1 MRTVLV
7 TLSGTHG
14 TGKSTNAGKCYYL
27 LNKQGLR
34 FSYLRHQDLL
44 DPLGFILRRAAR
56 ILRFRSTIDFE
67 RIAPVRAI
75 SSAYYLFIYLPL
87 LTGGIRARKLLGY
100 STVADRYV
108 YDLMAGSWGNGKSV
122 PLEKLLLRILP
133 KPDVSF
139 VFDADVKR
147 ILADRPE
154 HTFEYIVNE
163 KAQYS
168 KLVSVFGLKRI
179 STDNPPDAVWSSILH
194 DVEAAF
200 AQQDHGKRQ
209 DLGAR
214 H

>member
-56 ILRFRSTIDFE
+56 ILRFKSTTDFE
-67 RIAPVRAI
+67 KIAPVRVI
-75 SSAYYLFIYLPL
+75 SSAYYLFIYLPFL
-87 LTGGIRARKLLGY
+87 AGGIKIRKLLGY

-108 YDLMAGSWGNGKSV
+108 YDLMAGSWGNGISI
-122 PLEKLLLRILP
+122 PLEKLLLRIVP
-133 KPDVSF
+133 RPDVSF

-168 KLVSVFGLKRI
+168 KLVSAFGLRRI
-179 STDNPPDAVWSSILH
+179 STDDPPDAVWNNILH
-194 DVEAAF
+194 DIRAAF
-200 AQQDHGKRQ
+200 SQGDQERRPG
-209 DLGAR
+209 LGA
-214 H
+214 

>member
-56 ILRFRSTIDFE
+56 ILRFKSTTDFE
-67 RIAPVRAI
+67 RIAPVRVI
-75 SSAYYLFIYLPL
+75 SSAYYLFIYLPFL
-87 LTGGIRARKLLGY
+87 AGGIGARKLLGY
-100 STVADRYV
+100 STVADRYL
-108 YDLMAGSWGNGKSV
+108 YDLMAGSWGNGMNV
-122 PLEKLLLRILP
+122 PLEKLLLRTVP
-133 KPDVSF
+133 RPDVSF

-168 KLVSVFGLKRI
+168 KLVSVFGLRRI
-179 STDNPPDAVWSSILH
+179 STDNPPDAVWNRILH
-194 DVEAAF
+194 DIEAAF
-200 AQQDHGKRQ
+200 SQQDNRKRP
-209 DLGAR
+209 DLGT
-214 H
+214 

>member
-1 MRTVLV
+1 MQTVLV

-56 ILRFRSTIDFE
+56 VLRFKRTIDFE
-67 RIAPVRAI
+67 RITPVRVV
-75 SSAYYLFIYLPL
+75 SSAYYLFVYLPFL
-87 LTGGIRARKLLGY
+87 AGGIRVRRLLGY
-100 STVADRYV
+100 STVADRYL
-108 YDLMAGSWGNGKSV
+108 YDLIAGSWGNGMRV
-122 PLEKLLLRILP
+122 PMENLLLRIIP
-133 KPDVSF
+133 RPDVSF

-147 ILADRPE
+147 ILSDRPE

-168 KLVSVFGLKRI
+168 KLVAVFGLRRI
-179 STDNPPDAVWSSILH
+179 STDDPPDTVWNSILH
-194 DVEAAF
+194 DIEAAF
-200 AQQDHGKRQ
+200 SRRDNGRKS
-209 DLGAR
+209 DFGAR

>member
-1 MRTVLV
+1 V

-27 LNKQGLR
+27 LNKKGLR

-56 ILRFRSTIDFE
+56 ILRFKNTSSFE
-67 RIAPVRAI
+67 RIAPVRVV
-75 SSAYYLFIYLPL
+75 SSTYYLFIYLPFL
-87 LTGGIRARKLLGY
+87 AGGIKLRKLLGY
-100 STVADRYV
+100 STVADRYL
-108 YDLMAGSWGNGKSV
+108 YDLIAGSWGNGMSV
-122 PLEKLLLRILP
+122 PLEKLLLRIVP
-133 KPDVSF
+133 RPDVSF

-168 KLVSVFGLKRI
+168 KLVGVFGLRRI
-179 STDNPPDAVWSSILH
+179 STDGPPDAVWNSILH
-194 DVEAAF
+194 DIEAAF
-200 AQQDHGKRQ
+200 SRRDHGRKS
-209 DLGAR
+209 DFGA
-214 H
+214 

>member
-27 LNKQGLR
+27 LNKRGLR

-44 DPLGFILRRAAR
+44 DPLGFMLRRAAR
-56 ILRFRSTIDFE
+56 ILRFKNTSSFE
-67 RIAPVRAI
+67 RMAPVRVV
-75 SSAYYLFIYLPL
+75 SSTYYLFIYLPFL
-87 LTGGIRARKLLGY
+87 AGGIKLRKLLGY
-100 STVADRYV
+100 STVADRYL
-108 YDLMAGSWGNGKSV
+108 YDLMAGSWGNGMSV
-122 PLEKLLLRILP
+122 PLEKLLLRIVP
-133 KPDVSF
+133 RPDVSF

-168 KLVSVFGLKRI
+168 KLVSVFGLKRV
-179 STDNPPDAVWSSILH
+179 STDNPPEAVWNSILH
-194 DVEAAF
+194 DIEAAF
-200 AQQDHGKRQ
+200 SRDDHARKSR
-209 DLGAR
+209 LGG
-214 H
+214 

>member
-44 DPLGFILRRAAR
+44 DPLGFVLRRAAR
-56 ILRFRSTIDFE
+56 ILRFKNNTDFE

-75 SSAYYLFIYLPL
+75 SSVYYLFIYLPFL
-87 LTGGIRARKLLGY
+87 AGGIRVRKLLGY
-100 STVADRYV
+100 STIADRYL
-108 YDLMAGSWGNGKSV
+108 YDLMAGSWGNGMSV
-122 PLEKLLLRILP
+122 PLERLLLRIVP
-133 KPDVSF
+133 RPDVSF

-154 HTFEYIVNE
+154 HTFEYIMNE
-163 KAQYS
+163 KAQYG
-168 KLVSVFGLKRI
+168 KLVGVFGLTRV
-179 STDNPPDAVWSSILH
+179 STDDPPAAVWNSILH
-194 DVEAAF
+194 DIEAAF
-200 AQQDHGKRQ
+200 SRGDHGKGPG
-209 DLGAR
+209 LGAL

>member
-56 ILRFRSTIDFE
+56 ILGFESTTDLE
-67 RIAPVRAI
+67 RIAPVRVL
-75 SSAYYLFIYLPL
+75 SSAYYLFIYLPFL
-87 LTGGIRARKLLGY
+87 AGGIRVRKFLGY
-100 STVADRYV
+100 STVADRYL
-108 YDLMAGSWGNGKSV
+108 YDLIAGSWGNGMSV
-122 PLEKLLLRILP
+122 PLEKLLLRLVP
-133 KPDVSF
+133 RPDVSF

-154 HTFEYIVNE
+154 HTFEYIMNE
-163 KAQYS
+163 KAQYG
-168 KLVSVFGLKRI
+168 KLVSVFGLKRV
-179 STDNPPDAVWSSILH
+179 STDNPPEAVWNSILH
-194 DVEAAF
+194 DIEAAF
-200 AQQDHGKRQ
+200 CQGDHGRRPS
-209 DLGAR
+209 LGA
-214 H
+214 

>member
-44 DPLGFILRRAAR
+44 DPLGFVLRRAAR
-56 ILRFRSTIDFE
+56 ILRFKNNTDFE
-67 RIAPVRAI
+67 RMAPVRAI
-75 SSAYYLFIYLPL
+75 SSVYYLFIYLPFL
-87 LTGGIRARKLLGY
+87 AGGIRVRKLLGY
-100 STVADRYV
+100 STIADRYL
-108 YDLMAGSWGNGKSV
+108 YDLMAGSWGNGMSV
-122 PLEKLLLRILP
+122 PLERLLLRIVP
-133 KPDVSF
+133 RPDVSF

-154 HTFEYIVNE
+154 HTFEYIMNE
-163 KAQYS
+163 KAQYG
-168 KLVSVFGLKRI
+168 KLVGVFGLTRV
-179 STDNPPDAVWSSILH
+179 STDDPPAAVWNSILH
-194 DVEAAF
+194 DIEAAF
-200 AQQDHGKRQ
+200 SRGDHEKRPG
-209 DLGAR
+209 LGAL

>member
-27 LNKQGLR
+27 LNKRGLR

-56 ILRFRSTIDFE
+56 ILRFKDTTDFE
-67 RIAPVRAI
+67 RLEPVRVL
-75 SSAYYLFIYLPL
+75 SSAYYLFIYLPFL
-87 LTGGIRARKLLGY
+87 AGGIKIRELLGY
-100 STVADRYV
+100 STVADRYL
-108 YDLMAGSWGNGKSV
+108 YDLIAGFWGNGMNV

-133 KPDVSF
+133 RPDVSF
-139 VFDADVKR
+139 VFDANVKR

-168 KLVSVFGLKRI
+168 KLVSVFGLRRI
-179 STDNPPDAVWSSILH
+179 STDDPPDAVWNSILH
-194 DVEAAF
+194 DIEAAF
-200 AQQDHGKRQ
+200 SQREHGRRPC
-209 DLGAR
+209 LGA
-214 H
+214 

>member
-1 MRTVLV
+1 M
-7 TLSGTHG
+7 SGTHG

-27 LNKQGLR
+27 LNRQGLR

-56 ILRFRSTIDFE
+56 ILRFKRTSDFE
-67 RIAPVRAI
+67 RITPVRVI
-75 SSAYYLFIYLPL
+75 SSAYYLFIYLPFL
-87 LTGGIRARKLLGY
+87 AGGIKLRKLLGY

-108 YDLMAGSWGNGKSV
+108 YDLMAGSWGNGMSV
-122 PLEKLLLRILP
+122 PLENLLLRMVP
-133 KPDVSF
+133 RPDVSF

-168 KLVSVFGLKRI
+168 KLVGVFGLRKI
-179 STDNPPDAVWSSILH
+179 STDDPPNAVWNRILH
-194 DVEAAF
+194 DIEAAF
-200 AQQDHGKRQ
+200 SQEDHGKRP
-209 DLGAR
+209 DLGA
-214 H
+214 

>member
-44 DPLGFILRRAAR
+44 EPLGFILRRAAR
-56 ILRFRSTIDFE
+56 ILRFKSTTDFE
-67 RIAPVRAI
+67 KIAPVRVI
-75 SSAYYLFIYLPL
+75 SSAYYLFIYLPFL
-87 LTGGIRARKLLGY
+87 AGGIKIRKLLGY

-108 YDLMAGSWGNGKSV
+108 YDLMAGSWGNGMSI
-122 PLEKLLLRILP
+122 PLEKLLLRIVP
-133 KPDVSF
+133 RPDVSF

-168 KLVSVFGLKRI
+168 KLVSAFGLRRI
-179 STDNPPDAVWSSILH
+179 STDDPPDAVWNNILH
-194 DVEAAF
+194 DIRAAF
-200 AQQDHGKRQ
+200 SQGDQERRPG
-209 DLGAR
+209 LGA
-214 H
+214 

>member
-56 ILRFRSTIDFE
+56 ILRFKSTTDFE

-75 SSAYYLFIYLPL
+75 SSAYYLFIYLPFL
-87 LTGGIRARKLLGY
+87 AGGIRVRKLLGY
-100 STVADRYV
+100 STVADRYL
-108 YDLMAGSWGNGKSV
+108 YDLMAGSWGNGISV
-122 PLEKLLLRILP
+122 PLEELLLRMVP
-133 KPDVSF
+133 RPDVSF

-147 ILADRPE
+147 ILTDRPE
-154 HTFEYIVNE
+154 HTLEYIVNE
-163 KAQYS
+163 KAQYG
-168 KLVSVFGLKRI
+168 KLVGAFGLRRV
-179 STDNPPDAVWSSILH
+179 STDDPPEAVWNSILR
-194 DVEAAF
+194 DIEAAF
-200 AQQDHGKRQ
+200 FRDDQGRRPG
-209 DLGAR
+209 LGA
-214 H
+214 

>member
-56 ILRFRSTIDFE
+56 ILGFKNTTDFE
-67 RIAPVRAI
+67 RIEPVRVL
-75 SSAYYLFIYLPL
+75 SSVYYLFIYLPFL
-87 LTGGIRARKLLGY
+87 AGGIRLRKLLGY
-100 STVADRYV
+100 STVADRYL
-108 YDLMAGSWGNGKSV
+108 YDLIAGTWGNGMSV
-122 PLEKLLLRILP
+122 PLEKLLLRIVP
-133 KPDVSF
+133 RPDVSF

-154 HTFEYIVNE
+154 HTFEYIENE

-168 KLVSVFGLKRI
+168 KLVTVFGLKRV
-179 STDNPPDAVWSSILH
+179 STDNPPEAVWNSILH
-194 DVEAAF
+194 DIEAAF
-200 AQQDHGKRQ
+200 CQGDHGRRPS
-209 DLGAR
+209 LGA
-214 H
+214 

>member
-44 DPLGFILRRAAR
+44 DPLGFVLRKAAR
-56 ILRFRSTIDFE
+56 VLRFKSTTDFE
-67 RIAPVRAI
+67 RIAPIRVV
-75 SSAYYLFIYLPL
+75 SSAYYLFIYLPFL
-87 LTGGIRARKLLGY
+87 AGGIRVRKLLGY
-100 STVADRYV
+100 STVADRYL
-108 YDLMAGSWGNGKSV
+108 YDLMAGSWGNGMTV
-122 PLEKLLLRILP
+122 PLEKLLVRIVP
-133 KPDVSF
+133 RPDVSF

-147 ILADRPE
+147 ILTDRPE

-163 KAQYS
+163 KAQYT

-179 STDNPPDAVWSSILH
+179 STDNPPDTVWNSILH
-194 DVEAAF
+194 DIEAAF
-200 AQQDHGKRQ
+200 SQQDHGKEWY
-209 DLGAR
+209 LGA
-214 H
+214 

>member
-44 DPLGFILRRAAR
+44 DPLGFVLRRAAR
-56 ILRFRSTIDFE
+56 ILRFKSTTDFE
-67 RIAPVRAI
+67 KIEPVRVL
-75 SSAYYLFIYLPL
+75 SSVYYLFIYLPFL
-87 LTGGIRARKLLGY
+87 ASGITLRKLLGY
-100 STVADRYV
+100 STVADRYL
-108 YDLMAGSWGNGKSV
+108 YDLIAGSWGNGMSV
-122 PLEKLLLRILP
+122 PLEKLLLRIVP
-133 KPDVSF
+133 RPDVSF

-168 KLVSVFGLKRI
+168 KLVGVFGLRKI
-179 STDNPPDAVWSSILH
+179 STDDPPDAVWNSILH
-194 DVEAAF
+194 DIEAAF
-200 AQQDHGKRQ
+200 SRQNHGRRP
-209 DLGAR
+209 DLGA
-214 H
+214 

>member
-56 ILRFRSTIDFE
+56 ILRFKSTTDFE
-67 RIAPVRAI
+67 KIAPVRVI
-75 SSAYYLFIYLPL
+75 SSAYYLFIYLPFL
-87 LTGGIRARKLLGY
+87 AGGIKIRKLLGY

-108 YDLMAGSWGNGKSV
+108 YDLMAGSWGNGMSI
-122 PLEKLLLRILP
+122 PLEKLLFRILP
-133 KPDVSF
+133 RPDVSF

-154 HTFEYIVNE
+154 HTLEYIMNE

-168 KLVSVFGLKRI
+168 KLVSVFGLRRI
-179 STDNPPDAVWSSILH
+179 STDDPPEAVWNSILH
-194 DVEAAF
+194 DIEAALSRG
-200 AQQDHGKRQ
+200 DHGRRPG
-209 DLGAR
+209 LGA
-214 H
+214 